1 MDLTLVTTE
10 KFNNTDCDFYK
21 ANSNI
26 WMTRKQIGQALGY
39 SNPRIAV
46 TKIHQA
52 HSDRLDKHSVSTE
65 LVSTDGKIYS
75 TFVYNERGVFEIC
88 RWSRQPKANEF
99 MDWVWDVVEAYRH
112 GEFQRQERQTGITP
126 VEKFFDG
133 IENILQEIKEENRN
147 FKESVLLVL
156 QNQQDVQQVEIAQE
170 VEPVKEEKQNNV
182 KPMHKENL
190 FKIENPRLDQWKVDS
205 NFKAAYVARNS
216 NSLYSGKGGI
226 YTAVYKKMTNVYGVC
241 WTEEDKIYR
250 RTWGLG
256 SQRGRLPRLDV
267 VYNDNDLKDLFDSIL
282 DGMYSEAKRKVEKA
296 RKQKE
301 TYVEKDWQYY
311 RVKIRDFCKRTGNN
325 SYGGS
330 AVYSVIIRKMDVD
343 WSKYDTEN
351 KKKIQIVRENPE
363 LFVQFSR
370 VADKYLEEK

>member
-39 SNPRIAV
+39 SNPRIAI

-52 HSDRLDKHSVSTE
+52 HPDRLDKHSVSTE

-112 GEFQRQERQTGITP
+112 GEFQKQERQTAITP

-133 IENILQEIKEENRN
+133 IESILQEIKEENN
-147 FKESVLLVL
+147 VFKESVLMIL
-156 QNQQDVQQVEIAQE
+156 QNQKMQQDNHVENQIE
-170 VEPVKEEKQNNV
+170 DV
-182 KPMHKENL
+182 KPKEQKL
-190 FKIENPRLDQWKVDS
+190 LLPQCDNPRLDEWKS
-205 NFKAAYVARNS
+205 ESGFKAKYILDHTN
-216 NSLYSGKGGI
+216 NNFTTKGKVFSEI
-226 YTAVYKKMTNVYGVC
+226 YKKMKNVYGIC
-241 WTEEDKIYR
+241 WTEENRNYK
-250 RTWGLG
+250 RTWGIEG
-256 SQRGRLPRLDV
+256 QRERLCELDV

-301 TYVEKDWQYY
+301 TYVEKDWNYY

-363 LFVQFSR
+363 LFAQFSK